1 VFKKVLLLSALILS
15 GLVGTVALAKEM
27 SWSSA
32 PEMKIDKS
40 KAYSAVID
48 TSKGKFTIELFAKEA
63 PNTVNNFV
71 FLAQKGFYNNVVFH
85 RIIQQFMIQTGDP
98 KGNGTGD
105 PGYKFADELGGS
117 HKYGPGIVAMANSG
131 PNTNGSQFFVCTG
144 LQSANLNSMP
154 NYTIFGNVTSGM
166 DVVSKIA
173 ATPVESN
180 GLGENS
186 KPKEKVVIKSVK
198 ILTK

>member
-1 VFKKVLLLSALILS
+1 VFKKVLLLFSLTGLIGASAF
-15 GLVGTVALAKEM
+15 GKEM

-32 PEMKIDKS
+32 PQMKLDKN
-40 KAYSAVID
+40 KTYSAIID

-98 KGNGTGD
+98 QGTGGGG
-105 PGYKFADELGGS
+105 PGYQFADELGGS
-117 HKYGPGIVAMANSG
+117 HKYGPGIVAMANAG

-173 ATPVESN
+173 AAPVESN
-180 GLGENS
+180 GNGENS
-186 KPKEKVVIKSVK
+186 KPKEKIVIKSVK
-198 ILTK
+198 ILSK